1 MGSEMCIRDREN
13 TGRPEPVE
21 GRGDERVLRSPKDGQ
36 VHWNVEIGESVVRN
50 QTLGFIAEDTINAPF
65 DGVVRG
71 LIHPLVMTKQNMK
84 IGDIDP
90 RRTDNWRY
98 ISDKALSIGGGVLE
112 AVFSCLKS

>member
-1 MGSEMCIRDREN
+1 
-13 TGRPEPVE
+13 

-36 VHWNVEIGESVVRN
+36 VHWNVEIGASVVRN
-50 QTLGFIAEDTINAPF
+50 QTLGSIAEETINAPF

-71 LIHPLVMTKQNMK
+71 LIHPLVMTKQNLK

-90 RRTDNWRY
+90 RQTDNWRY

>member
-1 MGSEMCIRDREN
+1 MN
-13 TGRPEPVE
+13 VF
-21 GRGDERVLRSPKDGQ
+21 LRSPKDGQ
-36 VHWNVEIGESVVRN
+36 VQWNVEMGKSVVGKSNPWLHRKRRN
-50 QTLGFIAEDTINAPF
+50 KAPF

-90 RRTDNWRY
+90 RQTDNWRY

>member
-1 MGSEMCIRDREN
+1 MSFVPRKMDKSSG
-13 TGRPEPVE
+13 
-21 GRGDERVLRSPKDGQ
+21 
-36 VHWNVEIGESVVRN
+36 NVEIGESVVRN
-50 QTLGFIAEDTINAPF
+50 QTLGSIAEEIIIAPF

-90 RRTDNWRY
+90 RQTDNWRY